1 MSPEDLSDLLRTKP
15 FQPFRLHMTDG
26 SSFDVW
32 HPEGAVP
39 TRRVLIL
46 GMGGDPSSGVFDRA
60 VQLTILHVVR
70 VEPLEVP
77 SKGNGQAGAQPGG
90 TAP

>member
-1 MSPEDLSDLLRTKP
+1 VSPEDLSELLRTRP
-15 FQPFRLHMTDG
+15 FQPFRLHLTDG

-39 TRRVLIL
+39 TRRILIL
-46 GMGGDPSSGVFDRA
+46 GVGGDAATGVFDRA

-77 SKGNGQAGAQPGG
+77 SKGNGQAGAPSAGTQP
-90 TAP
+90 